1 MKTRHTDDKTAE
13 VTLTIPI
20 EGVNAVTEMIEEL
33 FRFAGHEIRA
43 KNEEFDFEYDK
54 LSSVKKAFP
63 DFGPATILNGARL
76 TFELTQKQLA
86 DRLGIKP
93 HHISEMETG
102 KRPISR
108 KMAVKLGKL
117 FDMPPKTFITV

>member
-1 MKTRHTDDKTAE
+1 MKTRHTDDKMAE

-20 EGVNAVTEMIEEL
+20 EGLDAVTEMIAEL
-33 FRFAGHEIRA
+33 FRFAGHEIHA
-43 KNEEFDFEYDK
+43 KNEDFDYDK

-63 DFGPATILNGARL
+63 DFGPSTILNGARL

-93 HHISEMETG
+93 HHISEMERG

-108 KMAVKLGKL
+108 KMAVKLGKI
-117 FDMPPKTFITV
+117 FDMPAKTFISI